1 MLFLF
6 TIFIGVYQRFCL
18 MIFRVSVG
26 GLLTLWCWL
35 LGLIFRAFC
44 CVNYVVFHVYDSFS
58 LSNVCMLYKYML
70 YKYCLYIGVSI
81 DYKYVDNIIIIG
93 INSSI

>member
-44 CVNYVVFHVYDSFS
+44 CVNYVVFHVNDSFI
-58 LSNVCMLYKYML
+58 LSNVYML

-81 DYKYVDNIIIIG
+81 GYKYVDNVIIIG
-93 INSSI
+93 VNSSI